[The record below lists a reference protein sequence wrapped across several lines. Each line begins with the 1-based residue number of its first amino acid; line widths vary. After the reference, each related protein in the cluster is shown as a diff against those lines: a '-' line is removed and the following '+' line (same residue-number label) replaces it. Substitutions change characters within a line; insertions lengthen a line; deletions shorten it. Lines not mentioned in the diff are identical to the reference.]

1 MRFTF
6 SLKNLSLGLAMVSLS
21 AGAAFAQSLTGVN
34 ARLVRPLDSQT
45 AAQGQPVTAKLDGSV
60 KTADGVKLPKGT
72 ELIGKIADVQASKN
86 GSPASVS
93 LVFTTAQLKDGKQI
107 PVKATLLAAYP
118 ADQDIQAQYSDA
130 TMNAVADNV
139 NGDHTVDQE
148 PGALPGIA
156 LTASVKD
163 PNSGTFTKTTG
174 NFKLTAGTYLQLGVG
189 PAAAGSSTS
198 AAE

>member
-72 ELIGKIADVQASKN
+72 ELIGKIADVPWEICQKKIGAKA
-86 GSPASVS
+86 GHFRARIPLQRILCDCRFMYVS
-93 LVFTTAQLKDGKQI
+93 
-107 PVKATLLAAYP
+107 
-118 ADQDIQAQYSDA
+118 
-130 TMNAVADNV
+130 
-139 NGDHTVDQE
+139 
-148 PGALPGIA
+148 
-156 LTASVKD
+156 
-163 PNSGTFTKTTG
+163 FTKIHNPHLIIKTDIFLFI
-174 NFKLTAGTYLQLGVG
+174 NLFFF
-189 PAAAGSSTS
+189 
-198 AAE
+198 